1 MEVRVLRRAIG
12 WLHSSRLNYSMP
24 LAKAGVR
31 CVVGAGGLE
40 CEWFLAFRLPNIIAE
55 AFVWR
60 EGWDIW
66 VSPSY
71 SRHFRISWHKTT
83 DFFATV

>member
-40 CEWFLAFRLPNIIAE
+40 CEWFLAFRLPNV
-55 AFVWR
+55 F
-60 EGWDIW
+60 
-66 VSPSY
+66 S
-71 SRHFRISWHKTT
+71 
-83 DFFATV
+83 FAQYNRRGICLAGRLGYLGFSVIFTSF